1 MQANL
6 VAQLRQYHLFSTL
19 PQDAFEQLISQAR
32 LLHFKS
38 EEAVFFQNQ
47 AADRFYFVVD
57 GKVKLSRL
65 SQDGQEK
72 VIEIVKV
79 GNAFG
84 EAIMFMD
91 KQFYPVDAYAIEPTQ
106 VYSFPSRLYKE
117 LLETHP
123 SACLK
128 ILGWLSMR
136 LHARLNEIETLT
148 LQNATH
154 RVIRYIIQQLP
165 NDAKD
170 GEKINLD
177 IPKRLIA
184 SRLSIQPETFSRIMN
199 KLKTQGI
206 IQVHSREIEIVDLA
220 KLIDYDDL

>member
-6 VAQLRQYHLFSTL
+6 VAQLRHYHLFCTL
-19 PQDAFEQLISQAR
+19 PEDAFELLVGQAR
-32 LLHFKS
+32 LLNFKN
-38 EEAVFFQNQ
+38 EEAIFFQNQ
-47 AADRFYFVVD
+47 AAERFYFVVD
-57 GKVKLSRL
+57 GIVKLSRL

-72 VIEIVKV
+72 VIEIVKP

-91 KQFYPVDAYAIEPTQ
+91 KQFYPVDAYAIEATQ

-170 GEKINLD
+170 GHKINLD